1 MRCPEC
7 STRNSVAALKCEQ
20 CGQRFKRKPLPVALI
35 GGAVAVV
42 AVLVMV
48 LAAIAIVPAM
58 LNPEAQLQK
67 VAKRVAAGPKNAQDA
82 ERIRADLEDAVK
94 RYLERNSD
102 QTTKEIGDK
111 LRTLFPSSAYEI
123 SCFDLPHKLKLV
135 EIDTVL
141 QPSNY
146 LISGKT
152 VTVLRGFEVFDDA
165 KAFDDQAGP
174 VLAILGH
181 RNAQAGRQPQLRVF
195 ALLPDAVKERPAD
208 TVPKFSGEGNA
219 TFAANGKDIDVE
231 LSVLS
236 RAAEEELFT
245 LPSLASNGI
254 QDEYVKAKLT
264 YKQGKYEFTDN
275 NGKGALAALRAVAFT
290 ISDPREKTRFAA
302 YLSPGVQNSI
312 NSIGKLKTV
321 PPNFTLRK
329 LGAAN
334 LKASSTL
341 KDTPAAETTRSYYTY
356 RRYGRRSRRHR
367 HRQEESKQGQENHA
381 NDSGSSRSGR
391 RSSRNSPNAVSGS
404 ATKYS
409 MANSDDAFEVT
420 VAQSGGR
427 YQVVS
432 LSRVKVTGAALA
444 TDGSGNSTAQGSG
457 NEPGKV
463 VSYEDRTS
471 NLVDKLLSS
480 PDPVLPSQDKPKL
493 TAALPA
499 TMPVNDAAYK
509 GGPSTTS
516 DNDEPKVVE
525 KRIAGESGSVDSTS
539 PTVKVR
545 RGPSTGYR
553 TITEIP
559 KGASLEV
566 IGKQDGWYKVRV
578 NGKEGF
584 VYGAFVNCKT
594 ADAYT
599 TATVRSG
606 KSIKDSNNRTVSRAH
621 TGDKLVIIGGGSG
634 AGNDDRY
641 KVQLSDGRVGFLDK
655 DALDV
660 AGEAPRAVK
669 ASSNNGTN
677 SGEPSHNDAPQFV
690 P

>member
-7 STRNSVAALKCEQ
+7 STRNSVAALKCSQ

-42 AVLVMV
+42 AVLALVM
-48 LAAIAIVPAM
+48 AALAIVPAM
-58 LNPEAQLQK
+58 LNPETQLQK

-82 ERIRADLEDAVK
+82 ERIRAELEDAVK
-94 RYLERNSD
+94 KYLERNSD
-102 QTTKEIGDK
+102 LTTKEIGDK

-245 LPSLASNGI
+245 LPSLASSGI
-254 QDEYVKAKLT
+254 PDEYVKAKLT
-264 YKQGKYEFTDN
+264 YNQGKYEFADN
-275 NGKGALAALRAVAFT
+275 NGKGVLAALRAVAFT
-290 ISDPREKTRFAA
+290 VADPRETSRFSS
-302 YLSPGVQNSI
+302 YLSPSVQGAIS
-312 NSIGKLKTV
+312 SIGKLKTV
-321 PPNFTLRK
+321 PPNFVLRR
-329 LGAAN
+329 LGATN
-334 LKASSTL
+334 LKASSEN
-341 KDTPAAETTRSYYTY
+341 KSSAFYSRSYYTY

-367 HRQEESKQGQENHA
+367 HHQEEAQEN
-381 NDSGSSRSGR
+381 SGNKAGHKKSKNGA
-391 RSSRNSPNAVSGS
+391 PKAAGG
-404 ATKYS
+404 AAKYS
-409 MANSDDAFEVT
+409 MANGDDAFEVIL
-420 VAQSGGR
+420 AQSGGR
-427 YQVVS
+427 HQVVS

-444 TDGSGNSTAQGSG
+444 NGSSDNSTAQGTTDA
-457 NEPGKV
+457 GKV

-471 NLVDKLLSS
+471 NLVDKLLSA

-499 TMPVNDAAYK
+499 TSDTTYK
-509 GGPSTTS
+509 TNQP
-516 DNDEPKVVE
+516 NVAEEPKVVE
-525 KRIAGESGSVDSTS
+525 KQIAGESGSVDSTS

-559 KGASLEV
+559 KGANVEV

-594 ADAYT
+594 ADAYA

-606 KSIKDSNNRTVSRAH
+606 KSIKDSNNHTVSRAH
-621 TGDKLVIIGGGSG
+621 AGDKLVILGGGTSE
-634 AGNDDRY
+634 RY
-641 KVQLSDGRVGFLDK
+641 KVQLTDGRIGYVDK

-660 AGEAPRAVK
+660 AGTPPRSVSSS
-669 ASSNNGTN
+669 ASQSETPR
-677 SGEPSHNDAPQFV
+677 SDEPQFV

>member
-1 MRCPEC
+1 MRCPQC

-48 LAAIAIVPAM
+48 MAAIAIVPAM

-236 RAAEEELFT
+236 RAAEEALFT

-254 QDEYVKAKLT
+254 QDEYVKTKLT
-264 YKQGKYEFTDN
+264 YSQGKYEFTDN
-275 NGKGALAALRAVAFT
+275 NGKGSLAALRAVAFT
-290 ISDPREKTRFAA
+290 ISDPREKSRFSP
-302 YLSPGVQNSI
+302 YLSPGVQNTI

-334 LKASSTL
+334 LKASSTSVEP
-341 KDTPAAETTRSYYTY
+341 TSVETTRSYYTY
-356 RRYGRRSRRHR
+356 RRYGRRSRRHK
-367 HRQEESKQGQENHA
+367 HRQEESQQGKEN
-381 NDSGSSRSGR
+381 NLSESRSGR
-391 RSSRNSPNAVSGS
+391 RNSRSSPNAVSGN

-444 TDGSGNSTAQGSG
+444 TDGSGNATVQGG
-457 NEPGKV
+457 GTEPGKV

-499 TMPVNDAAYK
+499 TLPVTDVPYRS
-509 GGPSTTS
+509 GQSTSAST
-516 DNDEPKVVE
+516 DEPKVVE

-559 KGASLEV
+559 KGANVEV

-594 ADAYT
+594 PDAYT

-606 KSIKDSNNRTVSRAH
+606 KSIKDSNNHTVSRAH

-634 AGNDDRY
+634 GGNNDRY
-641 KVQLSDGRVGFLDK
+641 KVQLSDGRVGFVDK

-669 ASSNNGTN
+669 ASSN
-677 SGEPSHNDAPQFV
+677 SGASSDEPSHNDAPQFV